1 MTSRERLL
9 AALRRGRLDRVPVT
23 IYEHSPY
30 NDDWA
35 NEEPSYGPLL
45 DLQRRYGDSFVF
57 APVESQIFLGDPNA
71 VRGRQESQGDGA
83 VVRVTEIETP
93 KGPLRSVTR
102 RDPGLMTN
110 WQVEPL
116 IKSDADI
123 ERVLSIPDPPD
134 TVDARRLRER
144 EARVGEAG
152 VLCFSVGD
160 AIGHVVGLFDFEDFV
175 MRCHDD
181 DGPIRALLARAQDLV
196 LRAIRA
202 IGGIVSNA
210 AIRLWGPEYCGA
222 PLLNPHVFFPR
233 YVIEQDK
240 EATRVIHASNNFS
253 VIHCHGRLRDILDMI
268 GEIGADAL
276 EPIETLPMTTADVTL
291 AEVKERLGGRM
302 CLMGAIQARTLEA
315 GTPEDVRRE
324 VRTAIAE
331 GAGGGGLVLFPT
343 SSPFMVPLDP
353 RCLANAEAMFLAA
366 HEYGQYTGGT

>member
-110 WQVEPL
+110 WQVEAVFM
-116 IKSDADI
+116 SDGDI
-123 ERVLSIPDPPD
+123 ERVLSIPEPPD
-134 TVDARRLRER
+134 TVEARRLREL
-144 EARVGEAG
+144 EAGVGEAG

-181 DGPIRALLARAQDLV
+181 DGPIRALLARAQELV